1 MDRWIS
7 QNYRGSTTG
16 TSHLFFTLSIRLLVL
31 HDDLIIQ
38 VKLKF
43 KIGDGGSRLLASAT
57 REPRSRD
64 DGGCTIVGLGHACS
78 RASREMVAS
87 RLRLRPRG
95 SPRSQGDGGFPMVA
109 SATRVAALPGR
120 LLAHDCWLRPRVS
133 HASRTIVGSRLLAS
147 ATREPRVQGVE
158 PKGMRRRVLVSPT
171 VRSRRSP
178 HKFKFQTLISHC
190 ILLKLAVCPSHE
202 TR

>member
-1 MDRWIS
+1 MHHH
-7 QNYRGSTTG
+7 QMETVAEGLLPTG
-16 TSHLFFTLSIRLLVL
+16 TPSARSRGLLPRDCCLRARPQHAPGEIAASRWWIRPRV
-31 HDDLIIQ
+31 
-38 VKLKF
+38 
-43 KIGDGGSRLLASAT
+43 SRAPRAMAAARLLASAT
-57 REPRSRD
+57 R
-64 DGGCTIVGLGHACS
+64 
-78 RASREMVAS
+78 
-87 RLRLRPRG
+87 
-95 SPRSQGDGGFPMVA
+95 
-109 SATRVAALPGR
+109 VAARPGR

-178 HKFKFQTLISHC
+178 RKFKLQDLISQC
-190 ILLKLAVCPSHE
+190 MLLEMAVCPSHK